1 MFRKILIACLLMLTL
16 TSLAQAQLGEPVT
29 RVYPTPDSA
38 EVVLG
43 DDGGLVLVV
52 RGTLPDGCEL
62 ETVIE
67 TERGGAAWFVDMY
80 REWPDDMVC
89 PAILQSFEES
99 IDASALLEMDD
110 NATLPMVIIINGKIY
125 GVNHAQIGGE
135 GQAPAPMLDEYW
147 VRNDIALQ
155 SITFVQHTDGSAD
168 LAFDVQFTDSCP
180 QLVYRAY
187 GVWDSEGLMML
198 EAYTIIPINAM
209 CQRVTRDESYLIE
222 GLMFYNLSINGVI
235 VPHNTV
241 TTEAGDYTYL
251 IQPMGVESATAEW
264 VALDDGQRAVRLTV
278 KGYTDGCDFPIQVV
292 SSHPVDNDYIVHVV
306 RTTPADIMC
315 TMIAREFTA
324 EHTFV
329 PVTTTDVPL
338 TFHVGEQRISLPL
351 D

>member
-1 MFRKILIACLLMLTL
+1 MFRKMLIACFLMLTL
-16 TSLAQAQLGEPVT
+16 TSLSHAQLGEPVT
-29 RVYPTPDSA
+29 RLYPTPESA
-38 EVVLG
+38 EVILD
-43 DDGGLVLVV
+43 DDGKLVLVV
-52 RGTLPDGCEL
+52 SGSLPDGCDL

-80 REWPDDMVC
+80 RELPEELVC
-89 PAILQSFEES
+89 PAMLQSFEER
-99 IDASALLEMDD
+99 IDASALLDMDE

-125 GVNHAQIGGE
+125 GVNHAQIGGM

-155 SITFVQHTDGSAD
+155 SITFIQHADGSAD
-168 LAFDVQFTDSCP
+168 LAFNVQFTDSCP
-180 QLVYRAY
+180 QLAYRAY
-187 GVWDSEGLMML
+187 GVWDREGLMML
-198 EAYTIIPINAM
+198 EAYTVLPINAM
-209 CQRVTRDESYLIE
+209 CQRVTRDEAYLVE

-251 IQPMGVESATAEW
+251 IQPMGGESATAEW
-264 VALDDGQRAVRLTV
+264 VTLENGQRAVHLTV

-292 SSHPVDNDYIVHVV
+292 PGHPVDNAYIVQVV
-306 RTTPADIMC
+306 RTIPNDMMC

-329 PVTTTDVPL
+329 PVTTTDAPL
-338 TFHVGEQRISLPL
+338 TFIIGEQKVSLPL
-351 D
+351 E